1 MCERG
6 NRNRGE
12 WSVQTTDWREE
23 VAHNWETQQK
33 AVSIHCVSAGFPT
46 RGPSAWKGE
55 CICFSWHGC
64 LFILWP
70 TAPPAQKDSPY
81 RFDVYDT
88 HTHILGGDRWKR
100 KTLAHGETSVSCVNR
115 HVHPQKWQCLWQYHG
130 CLSGLSFWC
139 EVSHHFVL
147 EDFRILLEVNLHC
160 CYNISFRVSFI
171 GFGHLWNQYTLKS
184 LSETLRNHFSFASVH
199 YL

>member
-12 WSVQTTDWREE
+12 WSVQTTDSREE
-23 VAHNWETQQK
+23 VAHSWETQQK

-55 CICFSWHGC
+55 CISFSWHGC

-88 HTHILGGDRWKR
+88 HTHFLGGDRWKKKHWHMER
-100 KTLAHGETSVSCVNR
+100 LVWAV
-115 HVHPQKWQCLWQYHG
+115 W
-130 CLSGLSFWC
+130 
-139 EVSHHFVL
+139 
-147 EDFRILLEVNLHC
+147 
-160 CYNISFRVSFI
+160 I
-171 GFGHLWNQYTLKS
+171 GMSTLKS
-184 LSETLRNHFSFASVH
+184 DSVCDSIMVACLDLAFGVKWATILYWRISESCWK
-199 YL
+199 